1 MIGDM
6 PQSDDTAGGSETAED
21 PSSRQT
27 QALNFW
33 GSFEM
38 GLRGWPFARDE
49 CL

>member
-33 GSFEM
+33 ARLKWV
-38 GLRGWPFARDE
+38 LRGWPFARDE